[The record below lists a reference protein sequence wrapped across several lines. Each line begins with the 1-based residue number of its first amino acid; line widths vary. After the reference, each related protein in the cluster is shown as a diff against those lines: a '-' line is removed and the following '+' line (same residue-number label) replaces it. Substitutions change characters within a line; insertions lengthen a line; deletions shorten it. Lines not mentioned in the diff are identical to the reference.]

1 MCIDKKLFIIAN
13 KQLKYQSTDE
23 WINKICNNGLWFSH
37 KREWSTDIHYNIHV
51 PWNTRY
57 HWKYAKWRSSHK
69 RPHFVWFLLKKMF
82 RKSKI
87 IATKSWLTVKLEVRM
102 MTANG
107 HQDTF
112 WGDKRCSKTGL
123 LWWFYHA
130 IHFLNNYCIDKFKIF
145 FKCLHLFLF
154 ISSQNFN
161 FIQAQKLLRLKT

>member
-13 KQLKYQSTDE
+13 KQLKYQLTDE
-23 WINKICNNGLWFSH
+23 WVNKIYNNGLWFSH
-37 KREWSTDIHYNIHV
+37 KGEWSTDIHYNIHV

-57 HWKYAKWRSSHK
+57 HWKYYAKWRSSRK

-82 RKSKI
+82 RKGKI

-112 WGDKRCSKTGL
+112 WGDRDVLRLDCCDGFTMPYIFWTTTVLINSK
-123 LWWFYHA
+123 Y
-130 IHFLNNYCIDKFKIF
+130 FLNACIY
-145 FKCLHLFLF
+145 
-154 ISSQNFN
+154 S
-161 FIQAQKLLRLKT
+161 